1 MRAFSA
7 LRRRAPPGSSAR
19 TRSATRE
26 PPPFAPVTPPQRDGG
41 SDETPRATPTPSA
54 PAPRGGGSRARERLE
69 FGGAPGVLA
78 IMTLSHMVAYYV
90 LLCVA
95 KREGRLYPLPLDAA
109 AFAALLADL
118 RELAVPTPAS
128 WAAYLG
134 FLGAQL
140 GLALVC
146 PGPVIY
152 GYPVTKSGERA
163 DGAADGAAD
172 AAKEKE
178 KEKEKETRKDATR
191 RLPYTCNALAA
202 WWVTLLCVGLGT
214 LVLGDAPLVWVAENR
229 GRLLTCAVV
238 VGDVGSLLFYL
249 KGARRWKRFRT
260 TGTSF
265 PYDFFMG
272 TELNPRSFDGKL
284 DWKMF
289 AELRISWVTLFL
301 LTASAVAK
309 QARSRR
315 DAATRL
321 SNTIGD
327 DFLSAAATQVYF
339 RERSRF
345 FAPASHVS
353 AASWLI
359 LAAHWLY
366 ANACQKGEA
375 CVPYTWDVFHEKFG
389 WMLLWWNVAGVPFC
403 YSACSFVVA
412 ETDPRLSAAAAAA
425 LWAALLAAY
434 YVWDVAQAQRVTFR
448 ARFLGSREKRARNE
462 NENENENDVDDE
474 RKKALARPPGVGLP
488 SRPWA
493 FPKLPWSELSDPTC
507 IETARGVPLLTS
519 GFTGMAWKAHYTAD
533 MCMALVWA
541 LAAGGSPSRTPAA
554 FLYPAFFLVMI
565 AHRARRDE
573 TRCLAKY
580 GEDWRRFR
588 KAVPYVW
595 VPGIA

>member
-1 MRAFSA
+1 MA
-7 LRRRAPPGSSAR
+7 
-19 TRSATRE
+19 
-26 PPPFAPVTPPQRDGG
+26 
-41 SDETPRATPTPSA
+41 
-54 PAPRGGGSRARERLE
+54 
-69 FGGAPGVLA
+69 
-78 IMTLSHMVAYYV
+78 V

-95 KREGRLYPLPLDAA
+95 KRGGAYPLPGRGGAG
-109 AFAALLADL
+109 FASDL

-146 PGPVIY
+146 PGPVVY

-163 DGAADGAAD
+163 DGAAD
-172 AAKEKE
+172 EKE
-178 KEKEKETRKDATR
+178 KEKEKETRKKKDATR

-214 LVLGDAPLVWVAENR
+214 FVFGDTPLVWVAENR

-249 KGARRWKRFRT
+249 KGARLGKRSTMKRI
-260 TGTSF
+260 

-301 LTASAVAK
+301 LTASAAAK

-327 DFLSAAATQVYF
+327 DFLSAAATQLYF
-339 RERSRF
+339 RERSRV

-389 WMLLWWNVAGVPFC
+389 WMLLWWNVRWFLLLLRLRLHRRRNRPAAFRRRRGCAVGGAPRRVLRLGRRAGAAGQLQSAVPGL
-403 YSACSFVVA
+403 
-412 ETDPRLSAAAAAA
+412 EGKT
-425 LWAALLAAY
+425 
-434 YVWDVAQAQRVTFR
+434 R
-448 ARFLGSREKRARNE
+448 AKRKRRRKRRRRESL
-462 NENENENDVDDE
+462 
-474 RKKALARPPGVGLP
+474 ALARPPGSGLP

-507 IETARGVPLLTS
+507 IETTCGVPLLTS

-541 LAAGGSPSRTPAA
+541 LAAGGSPSNTPAA
-554 FLYPAFFLVMI
+554 FFYPAFFLVMI

-573 TRCLAKY
+573 TRASPSTART
-580 GEDWRRFR
+580 GAGSERRCR
-588 KAVPYVW
+588 TCGSRGSRDTHGVTE
-595 VPGIA
+595 

>member
-1 MRAFSA
+1 M
-7 LRRRAPPGSSAR
+7 
-19 TRSATRE
+19 
-26 PPPFAPVTPPQRDGG
+26 
-41 SDETPRATPTPSA
+41 
-54 PAPRGGGSRARERLE
+54 
-69 FGGAPGVLA
+69 LA

-146 PGPVIY
+146 PGPVVY

-163 DGAADGAAD
+163 DGAAD
-172 AAKEKE
+172 EKE
-178 KEKEKETRKDATR
+178 KEKEKETRKKKDATR

-214 LVLGDAPLVWVAENR
+214 FVFGDTPLVWVAENR

-249 KGARRWKRFRT
+249 KGARRGKRSTMKRI
-260 TGTSF
+260 

-301 LTASAVAK
+301 LTASAAAK

-327 DFLSAAATQVYF
+327 DFLSAAATQLYF
-339 RERSRF
+339 RERSRV

-403 YSACSFVVA
+403 YSACGFIVA

-434 YVWDVAQAQRVTFR
+434 YVWDVAQAQRVNFR
-448 ARFLGSREKRARNE
+448 ARFLGSREKRKRETRNE
-462 NENENENDVDDE
+462 NDDDDDDE
-474 RKKALARPPGVGLP
+474 RSLALARPPGAGLP

-554 FLYPAFFLVMI
+554 YFYPAFFLVMI